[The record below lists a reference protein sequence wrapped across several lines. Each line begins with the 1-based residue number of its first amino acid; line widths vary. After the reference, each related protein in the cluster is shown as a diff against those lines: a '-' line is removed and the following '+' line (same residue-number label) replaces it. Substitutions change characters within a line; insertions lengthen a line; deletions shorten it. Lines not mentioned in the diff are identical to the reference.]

1 MYTALTI
8 GVSVIGLMIA
18 VRWGSR
24 KKFLHFLLLAAV
36 SGGALLDFVLFFIDR
51 ANWTIPRAL
60 FAIPFVIFL
69 YLRHSRIG
77 YLAGVQTYWQTKK

>member
-36 SGGALLDFVLFFIDR
+36 SGGALLDLVPVSYTHLDTGDVADWRYAVDLRAIYDLFR
-51 ANWTIPRAL
+51 SCSP
-60 FAIPFVIFL
+60 
-69 YLRHSRIG
+69 
-77 YLAGVQTYWQTKK
+77 